1 VAKKPLIPLK
11 ECGPLMV
18 QRYSPNLQRR
28 NIHPN
33 IFELPAPKSIP
44 AVVFQLVVGA
54 IFLPV
59 EPLCHA

>member
-1 VAKKPLIPLK
+1 
-11 ECGPLMV
+11 LMV